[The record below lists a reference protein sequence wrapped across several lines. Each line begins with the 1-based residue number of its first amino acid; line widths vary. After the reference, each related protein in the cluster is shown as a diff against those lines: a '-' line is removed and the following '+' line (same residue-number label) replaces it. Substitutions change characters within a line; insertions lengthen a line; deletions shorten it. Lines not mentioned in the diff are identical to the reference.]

1 MILLLISR
9 RHIGIYTAYICKFFY
24 WFFQFIYATNN
35 PFSENGDIVI
45 GAMNANILISSDQK
59 TISIFEYDSHIHIVF
74 SGNILFALYSYG
86 NDKNYRIAFEGNSPD
101 SNKQI
106 NFPVISLTNPINSFG
121 LEKSSTEL
129 HIAISVPAMKKSN
142 SFIIVDIY
150 DTPLPK
156 EDLRRKGNNSIYK
169 NYID

>member
-1 MILLLISR
+1 MGRSITEVKHIKDFSDYNIPELIGVSTDELQELSFEEFGNELSGKR
-9 RHIGIYTAYICKFFY
+9 INIH
-24 WFFQFIYATNN
+24 

-101 SNKQI
+101 LLI
-106 NFPVISLTNPINSFG
+106 T
-121 LEKSSTEL
+121 
-129 HIAISVPAMKKSN
+129 
-142 SFIIVDIY
+142 IVGG
-150 DTPLPK
+150 
-156 EDLRRKGNNSIYK
+156 RVNRK
-169 NYID
+169 

>member
-1 MILLLISR
+1 MGRSITEVK
-9 RHIGIYTAYICKFFY
+9 HIKDFSDYNIPELMGVSTDELQELSFEEFGNELSGKRINIH
-24 WFFQFIYATNN
+24 

-101 SNKQI
+101 LLI
-106 NFPVISLTNPINSFG
+106 T
-121 LEKSSTEL
+121 
-129 HIAISVPAMKKSN
+129 
-142 SFIIVDIY
+142 IVGG
-150 DTPLPK
+150 
-156 EDLRRKGNNSIYK
+156 RVNRK
-169 NYID
+169 